1 MAVTYGFYNSLNKDR
16 MYNAEQMSAIF
27 DGIITDGVFS
37 AIGDALMPV
46 AGTGMQVIVK
56 TGKCWFNSTW
66 TLNDAQLP
74 LDIET
79 ADVSLTR
86 IDAIVVEINSAVATR
101 ANSIKIIKGTP
112 SANPAKP
119 TLSATETLHQY
130 ALGYVTVAANATAIT
145 SGDIEVNVG
154 KSSCPFITSV
164 LQQTD
169 VDELFNQWEAEFNTW
184 FANIQAQ
191 LSGDVAANLQR
202 QIDLLDNKIDD
213 NWEKTLSDYTKQ
225 LLGIPE
231 SSTPDDA
238 FMALLVGTTNKAY
251 RVKVQYPD
259 GTPAV
264 GYTVGGIEALPTTT
278 LVTDST
284 GTVLGKSE
292 NDTPTI
298 SVEKK
303 YDDVKTVSVT
313 AQSVGTI
320 TNVTITLEYDED
332 VVTVAS
338 SISTTLNISPKCTA
352 IDYLLVG
359 GGGSAGTYSQN
370 GFGSMTT
377 EYQISGGGGGGG
389 GYSKSGTISDPE
401 NGDSFIIT
409 IGAGGAKVSRSNMND
424 NGSNVIPK
432 AGNDGGVTSISLND
446 AIVDSAAGGKGGKA
460 ASYTYLSS
468 KYNGIGGEG
477 GVGNGNGGNGASNWI
492 SGHYDGEDDVFDG
505 GGHTSDATSGGEGS
519 TVEFHG
525 SVYKIGGGAGGYGGF
540 YNRTGYSNG
549 MTYPSNGASKAE
561 TIGGGGGYNGGAP
574 TYPADVTAN
583 SAGNAGRAFYAYVH

>member
-130 ALGYVTVAANATAIT
+130 ALGYVTVAANATSIT

-184 FANIQAQ
+184 FTNIQAQ

-202 QIDLLDNKIDD
+202 QIDLLNNKIDS
-213 NWEKTLSDYTKQ
+213 NWEKTLSDYTKT
-225 LLGIPE
+225 LLGIPK

-238 FMALLVGTTNKAY
+238 FQALLVGTTNKAY

-264 GYTVGGIEALPTTT
+264 GYTVGGIEALPTTS

-292 NDTPTI
+292 SETPTI
-298 SVEKK
+298 TVEKK
-303 YDDVKTVSVT
+303 YDDVKAASVT

-320 TNVTITLEYDED
+320 TNVVITLEYDED
-332 VVTVAS
+332 VVTVTS
-338 SISTTLNISPKCTA
+338 SINTTLNISPKCTG
-352 IDYLLVG
+352 IDYLLAG
-359 GGGSAGTYSQN
+359 GGGGCGAVARN
-370 GFGSMTT
+370 NALTT
-377 EYQISGGGGGGG
+377 ECQVSGGGAGGG
-389 GYSKSGTISDPE
+389 GYSEQGTISNPE
-401 NGDSFIIT
+401 NGATFAIT
-409 IGAGGAKVSRSNMND
+409 VGSGGAKNSNGK
-424 NGSNVIPK
+424 NG
-432 AGNDGGVTSISLND
+432 GTTSLSLKGSII
-446 AIVDSAAGGKGGKA
+446 ASAAGGNGGKSA
-460 ASYTYLSS
+460 TYTITAVTSS
-468 KYNGIGGEG
+468 TNRYDGTGGTG
-477 GVGNGNGGNGASNWI
+477 GTGNGNGGNGASNWV
-492 SGHYDGEDDVFDG
+492 SVYTDPKDDDTEWSG
-505 GGHTSDATSGGEGS
+505 GGNTSAAASGTEGS
-519 TVEFHG
+519 TVTFHG
-525 SVYKIGGGAGGYGGF
+525 VPYEIGGGGGGCGGM
-540 YNRTGYSNG
+540 YNSNGYSNG
-549 MTYPSNGASKAE
+549 IRYPNHGTSQAKN
-561 TIGGGGGYNGGAP
+561 IGGGGGYNGGNYSTSGAS
-574 TYPADVTAN
+574 AA